1 MGHKSRKRTTK
12 DDEIN
17 KSKNEDICKELVQLK
32 QEKPK
37 KKAMFTCEKNV
48 FLEFFDEEILSR
60 RKLQEGLSRLSKAQ
74 ESVINSIIDICDEYR
89 RNNQDK
95 NVRRKMKEIEFI
107 ENTFAEIEERVE
119 DYLDK
124 RKYEESSLASN
135 KSKQWSYLQEE

>member
-1 MGHKSRKRTTK
+1 
-12 DDEIN
+12 
-17 KSKNEDICKELVQLK
+17 
-32 QEKPK
+32 
-37 KKAMFTCEKNV
+37 MFTCEKNF

-95 NVRRKMKEIEFI
+95 NVRRSMEEIEFI
-107 ENTFAEIEERVE
+107 ENTFAEIEEWVE
-119 DYLDK
+119 DYLEK

-135 KSKQWSYLQEE
+135 KSKQWSYFQEE